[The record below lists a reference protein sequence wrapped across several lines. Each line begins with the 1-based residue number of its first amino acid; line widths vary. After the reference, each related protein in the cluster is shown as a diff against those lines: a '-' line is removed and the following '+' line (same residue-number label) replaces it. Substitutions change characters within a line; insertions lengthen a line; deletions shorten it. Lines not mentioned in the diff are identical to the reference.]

1 MALKGFKCILNTTFL
16 HWVLGYPPLYWLPRH
31 AFLGYLVGVVLVVF
45 SSTGFLFP
53 ISFTIRQSCIVLVSK
68 RKWFIKVSGAICN
81 PHWSFPLSLTLWVQ
95 VLLCGKMNYKGPFR
109 LEINCAEYCLFI
121 TNSYESQRTDS
132 SPGQRWTLLT
142 CLSHINVASGQHC
155 NYCSMN
161 IIKFGLCLF
170 RNSCCVLISEHLS
183 CVWCLTLL

>member
-1 MALKGFKCILNTTFL
+1 MHFKHN
-16 HWVLGYPPLYWLPRH
+16 
-31 AFLGYLVGVVLVVF
+31 F
-45 SSTGFLFP
+45 SSLGTGVPP
-53 ISFTIRQSCIVLVSK
+53 IVLIASPCFFGILSGCGISGVFFNWILVPNFFYIRQSCIVLVSK